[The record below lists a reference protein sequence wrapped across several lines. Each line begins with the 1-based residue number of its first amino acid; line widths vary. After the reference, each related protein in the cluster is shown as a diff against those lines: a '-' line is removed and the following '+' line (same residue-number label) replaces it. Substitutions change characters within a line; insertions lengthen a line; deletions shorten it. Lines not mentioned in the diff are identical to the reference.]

1 VIKKFHKGFEH
12 ACRRQAQ
19 ILESFFKQ
27 DWALALRDF
36 INLLSYKDLLKNL
49 VSRDFKTRYKR
60 SYLGIFW
67 SLLNPLLIIIVYT
80 LAFDYIMKIRVK
92 NFPMFFMCG
101 FLPWSYL
108 SASLTTSM
116 TSLSDS
122 GYLIKAVYF
131 PREIL
136 PLSIVLS
143 CLLHFLITFI
153 FVFPILMIYGYFP
166 QWVTLS
172 LLLIILLQSI
182 FIFGLCL
189 FLSSI
194 HVFFRDIRY
203 ILDVILTIWFWL
215 TPIVYPISL
224 ISEQFLFFYK
234 LNPMTLFVTA
244 YREVLLNN
252 ELPIPKYW
260 IAILIATLGSL
271 ILGYLSY
278 LKVKKRLAEEI

>member
-1 VIKKFHKGFEH
+1 MRNIV
-12 ACRRQAQ
+12 
-19 ILESFFKQ
+19 
-27 DWALALRDF
+27 
-36 INLLSYKDLLKNL
+36 NLLSYKDLLRNL

-60 SYLGIFW
+60 SYLGILW

-80 LAFDYIMKIRVK
+80 LAFDYIMKIQVR

-108 SASLTTSM
+108 SAGLSVSL

-136 PLSIVLS
+136 PLSMVLS

-153 FVFPILMIYGYFP
+153 FVFPVLMIYGYFP
-166 QWVTLS
+166 QWMTFS
-172 LLLIILLQSI
+172 LIIIILLQTI
-182 FIFGLCL
+182 FIFGLSLC
-189 FLSSI
+189 LSSI

-224 ISEQFLFFYK
+224 IPDQFLFFYK
-234 LNPMTLFVTA
+234 LNPMTLFVAA
-244 YREVLLNN
+244 YREVLLNGKV
-252 ELPIPKYW
+252 PIPKYW
-260 IAILIATLGSL
+260 FALFLATLGSL
-271 ILGYLSY
+271 ILGYLLY
-278 LKVKKRLAEEI
+278 LKVKKGLAEEI

>member
-1 VIKKFHKGFEH
+1 VKG
-12 ACRRQAQ
+12 
-19 ILESFFKQ
+19 I
-27 DWALALRDF
+27 
-36 INLLSYKDLLKNL
+36 INLFSYKDLLRNL

-108 SASLTTSM
+108 SASLSVSL

-136 PLSIVLS
+136 PLSMLLS
-143 CLLHFLITFI
+143 CLLHFLITFL
-153 FVFPILMIYGYFP
+153 FVFPVLMIYGYFP
-166 QWVTLS
+166 QWVTFS
-172 LLLIILLQSI
+172 LIPLILLQSI

-224 ISEQFLFFYK
+224 ISEEFLFYYQ
-234 LNPMTLFVTA
+234 LNPMTLFVIA
-244 YREVLLNN
+244 YREILLNN
-252 ELPIPKYW
+252 ELPMLQYW
-260 IAILIATLGSL
+260 MVLLLATLGSL
-271 ILGYLSY
+271 ILGYLPY
-278 LKVKKRLAEEI
+278 LRVKKRLAEEI